1 MKNKNLL
8 CWIIALSEWLVNMG
22 LLCQIKPQNNFNT
35 IIKTINIMSAEIL
48 TWIRNIKEKITK
60 PRYEIKLYLLF
71 KLKMSVN
78 YQKYA
83 IIKVFSM
90 IKKFIY

>member
-1 MKNKNLL
+1 
-8 CWIIALSEWLVNMG
+8 
-22 LLCQIKPQNNFNT
+22 
-35 IIKTINIMSAEIL
+35 MSAEIL